1 MTAWGGR
8 RVLITGHTGFKGA
21 WLAWWLARDGATV
34 AGYALEPDLDRPC
47 LFDALRLGEVVDSAI
62 ADVRDAN
69 AVSRVVERFRPDVVF
84 HLAAQAI
91 VRTSYVQPRATFE
104 TNVGGTAAVLD
115 AVRACDAVRAVVVVT
130 SDKCY
135 APRSAGPPYREDD
148 PLGGKDPYS
157 ASKAAQELVAAAYRA
172 SFFERGALL
181 ATVRAGNVIGGGDW
195 SRDRLVPDV
204 VAALVE
210 RKPVVLRYPGAIR
223 PWQHVLEPLHA
234 YRVVA
239 ERLLAGDATVAAA
252 YNVGPS
258 DADHRTVAEVVD
270 RLYAAWGRA
279 PEWEI
284 VPDVQPAEAHVL
296 RLDAGRAERE
306 LAVVPRL
313 GLEVACRL
321 TASWYRAWAQGA
333 DAHALCDADLAAFE
347 EFDCRP

>member
-1 MTAWGGR
+1 VNRQGR

-34 AGYALEPDLDRPC
+34 AGYALAPEPGRPS
-47 LFDALRLGEVVDSAI
+47 LFEALRLGEIVDSAI
-62 ADVRDAN
+62 ADVRDAD
-69 AVSRVVERFRPDVVF
+69 AVGRAVQRFRPDVVF

-91 VRTSYVQPRATFE
+91 VRTSYAQPRATFE

-115 AVRACDAVRAVVVVT
+115 AARACDSVRAVVVVT

-172 SFFERGALL
+172 SYFERGPLL

-204 VAALVE
+204 VTALVE

-239 ERLLAGDATVAAA
+239 ERLLGGDERVAAA
-252 YNVGPS
+252 YNVGPAE
-258 DADHRTVAEVVD
+258 ADHRTVADVVD

-279 PEWEI
+279 PEWEMA
-284 VPDVQPAEAHVL
+284 PDVQPAEAHVL

-306 LAVVPRL
+306 LGIVPRL
-313 GLEVACRL
+313 GLETACRL
-321 TASWYRAWAQGA
+321 TAAWYRAWAQGA
-333 DAHALCDADLAAFE
+333 DARALCDADLAAFE
-347 EFDCRP
+347 DV